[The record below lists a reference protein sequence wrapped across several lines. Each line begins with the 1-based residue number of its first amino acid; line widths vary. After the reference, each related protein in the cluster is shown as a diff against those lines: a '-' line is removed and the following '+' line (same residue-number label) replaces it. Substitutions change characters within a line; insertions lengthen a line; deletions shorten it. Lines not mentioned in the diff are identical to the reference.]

1 MTWDHIAIVIVGGGL
16 SAILAVMVFAFLLE
30 PRWRR
35 APRRKLLTRVWLAG
49 TLVAFA
55 SAWYDNMGVASE
67 EYPVLLQAYYGA
79 PEKAAEMRAV
89 LREAYPRREVFSMAL
104 SHRDRFLRAG
114 GYCTWMLEKECR
126 ALPVGHEA
134 QGIAIEIMGD
144 IAVGHPYVGPERV

>member
-30 PRWRR
+30 PRWRSS
-35 APRRKLLTRVWLAG
+35 PRRKVLTGVWFAG
-49 TLVAFA
+49 TLVAFT

-67 EYPVLLQAYYGA
+67 EYPILLQAYHHA
-79 PEKAAEMRAV
+79 PERAAEMRAV

-104 SHRDRFLRAG
+104 SQRDRFLRAG
-114 GYCTWMLEKECR
+114 GYCTWMRETGCR

-134 QGIAIEIMGD
+134 QGIAIELMGD
-144 IAVGHPYVGPERV
+144 IAAGHSHGVPEKV